1 MTIMTLSEAA
11 KLDKR
16 KHPRMYAEHG
26 FELDPVIY
34 RTRQWSVTEFGL
46 ENHVGPWRYYIPWA
60 DIRPTPEGQHGWEEH
75 MAEKNWVDTDS
86 FGDAFRYALRLKERG
101 YQPPEKSHE

>member
-46 ENHVGPWRYYIPWA
+46 ENHVA
-60 DIRPTPEGQHGWEEH
+60 LTDHPESTRVRSVSRKVG
-75 MAEKNWVDTDS
+75 A
-86 FGDAFRYALRLKERG
+86 
-101 YQPPEKSHE
+101 